1 MFATVRSAQALL
13 LTPAILLSALFVVL
27 PLACIGIYSFWV
39 LRPNGELVRSFTL
52 TNWYM
57 LLTDEFY
64 LGILLKT
71 AQLSFFSTLIALV
84 IGFGPAYYLT
94 TLSPKWRA
102 ILALLLFMPSWISYV
117 VRTMSWLQI
126 LGRTGPINML
136 LMDWGV
142 INDPL
147 PLLYNSFS
155 VYIGIVHYALP
166 VMILNIYLGL
176 TSVDQNLVA
185 AGRTLGANS
194 VQVFFSV
201 VFPLALG
208 GISAGFLICFIWTL
222 GAYITPLLLGG
233 PNSTYYATLVYE
245 TILMQQDWPFG
256 STLALLLIIILCVCL
271 FFYGRYM
278 GLSHMFRGK

>member
-1 MFATVRSAQALL
+1 MFATARSAQTLL
-13 LTPAILLSALFVVL
+13 LSPAIVLSGLFVIL
-27 PLACIGIYSFWV
+27 PLACIGIYSFW
-39 LRPNGELVRSFTL
+39 LLQPNGVVNQSFTL
-52 TNWYM
+52 ANWAQ
-57 LLTDEFY
+57 LLGDDFY
-64 LGILLKT
+64 LGIFLKT
-71 AQLSFFSTLIALV
+71 AQLSFFSTVIAMV

-94 TLSPKWRA
+94 TLPPKWRA
-102 ILALLLFMPSWISYV
+102 ILALMLFMPSWISYV

-126 LGRTGPINML
+126 LGRTGPVNVL
-136 LMDWGV
+136 LMDMGL
-142 INDPL
+142 ISDPL

-155 VYIGIVHYALP
+155 VYLGIVHYALP

-176 TSVDQNLVA
+176 MSVDQNLVSA
-185 AGRTLGANS
+185 ARTLGANS
-194 VQVFFSV
+194 VQVFFSI

-256 STLALLLIIILCVCL
+256 STLALLLIVILCVCL

>member
-1 MFATVRSAQALL
+1 MFATARSSQALL
-13 LTPAILLSALFVVL
+13 LTPAIVLSCLFVIL
-27 PLACIGIYSFWV
+27 PLACIGIYSFWQ
-39 LRPNGELVRSFTL
+39 LQSNGSLNAAFTL
-52 TNWYM
+52 ANWRQ
-57 LLTDEFY
+57 LVEDSFY
-64 LGILLKT
+64 LEILLKT
-71 AQLSFFSTLIALV
+71 AQLAFFSTVIAMIV
-84 IGFGPAYYLT
+84 GFGPAYYMT
-94 TLSPKWRA
+94 TLPPNYRA
-102 ILALLLFMPSWISYV
+102 WLALLLFVPSWISYV

-126 LGRTGPINML
+126 LGRSGPINTL
-136 LMDWGV
+136 LMSWGV
-142 INDPL
+142 TSEPL

-176 TSVDQNLVA
+176 TSVDKHLIE
-185 AGRTLGANS
+185 AGRTLGAS
-194 VQVFFSV
+194 GIQVFFSV
-201 VFPLALG
+201 VVPLAIG

-278 GLSHMFRGK
+278 GLSHMFRNK